1 MARSKDIFAELLQ
14 SDDFAGHI
22 IRWVAIFE
30 SRLDS
35 LLSIYFVGMRV
46 DFEFEELVLSRV
58 SFYEKIEILRK
69 IEFGRPLKSQAN
81 IVNSLDKLRRL
92 RNALAHT
99 FYMPKEEIE
108 KLRTDKWV
116 EGFVL
121 GYPKT
126 VGREKSA
133 LENRFSLL
141 WNHCYRRHIQRAD
154 AVGRKNEADS
164 APRTAVEAR
173 PIPPTESAALGV
185 NKPRSR
191 KINRK

>member
-1 MARSKDIFAELLQ
+1 MPKLKDPFEQLLQ

-35 LLSIYFVGMRV
+35 LLSVYFVGFKV
-46 DFEFEELVLSRV
+46 DFEFEDLLLSRL

-69 IEFGRPLKSQAN
+69 LKFDRPLKSQAN
-81 IVNSLDKLRRL
+81 IVNSLDRLRRL

-99 FYMPKEEIE
+99 SHMHSSEIE
-108 KLRTDKWV
+108 KLRSDKWI
-116 EGFVL
+116 ESFVL

-126 VGREKSA
+126 VGREKNA

-141 WNHCYRRHIQRAD
+141 WNHCYKRRHP
-154 AVGRKNEADS
+154 S
-164 APRTAVEAR
+164 ATVE
-173 PIPPTESAALGV
+173 S
-185 NKPRSR
+185 K
-191 KINRK
+191 K

>member
-1 MARSKDIFAELLQ
+1 MARSTDQFSDLLQ

-35 LLSIYFVGMRV
+35 LLSIYFVGLQV
-46 DFEFEELVLSRV
+46 DFEFEELVLSRL

-69 IEFGRPLKSQAN
+69 IKFDRPLRSQPN

-99 FYMPKEEIE
+99 SYMPKDEIE
-108 KLRTDKWV
+108 KLRSDKWI
-116 EGFVL
+116 ENFVL
-121 GYPKT
+121 GYPRT
-126 VGREKSA
+126 VGREKNA

-141 WNHCYRRHIQRAD
+141 WNHCYRRYAQKLNRVAKAH
-154 AVGRKNEADS
+154 
-164 APRTAVEAR
+164 
-173 PIPPTESAALGV
+173 ESETKA
-185 NKPRSR
+185 
-191 KINRK
+191 

>member
-1 MARSKDIFAELLQ
+1 MACSKDLFAELLQ
-14 SDDFAGHI
+14 SSDFAGHI

-35 LLSIYFVGMRV
+35 LLSIYFVGLKF
-46 DFEFEELVLSRV
+46 DFEFEELVLSRL

-69 IEFGRPLKSQAN
+69 IKFSNPMKSQAN

-99 FYMPKEEIE
+99 SYMPKEEIE
-108 KLRTDKWV
+108 KLRSDRWI
-116 EGFVL
+116 ESFVV

-126 VGREKSA
+126 VGREKNA

-141 WNHCYRRHIQRAD
+141 WNHCYRRYAEKNPISKQTTGTAD
-154 AVGRKNEADS
+154 ER
-164 APRTAVEAR
+164 VEPVSVA
-173 PIPPTESAALGV
+173 
-185 NKPRSR
+185 
-191 KINRK
+191 

>member
-1 MARSKDIFAELLQ
+1 MARSTDQFADLLQ

-30 SRLDS
+30 SRLES
-35 LLSIYFVGMRV
+35 LLSIYFVGLQV
-46 DFEFEELVLSRV
+46 NFEFEELVLSRL

-69 IEFGRPLKSQAN
+69 IKFDRPLRSQPN

-99 FYMPKEEIE
+99 SYIQKDEIE
-108 KLRTDKWV
+108 KLRSDKWI
-116 EGFVL
+116 ENFVL

-126 VGREKSA
+126 VGREKNT

-141 WNHCYRRHIQRAD
+141 WNHCYRRYAQKLNRVAKAH
-154 AVGRKNEADS
+154 
-164 APRTAVEAR
+164 
-173 PIPPTESAALGV
+173 ESETQA
-185 NKPRSR
+185 
-191 KINRK
+191 